1 MCTRMDS
8 LAALLNLNRI
18 YMAHTADLRQEYV
31 VACTCG
37 HDIKVKAET
46 REDAVAQ
53 MKKMMDKD
61 GILEHFRKYHS
72 GELVPPVAEIYA
84 HIEQDIEEV
93 LVSAT

>member
-8 LAALLNLNRI
+8 LAALFNLNRN
-18 YMAHTADLRQEYV
+18 YMAQTTDLRQEYV

-37 HDIKVKAET
+37 HDVQTKAES

-61 GILEHFRKYHS
+61 GIAEHFHKYHS
-72 GELVPPVAEIYA
+72 GEPVPSVAEIYA

-93 LVSAT
+93 